1 MTLTA
6 KTLTL
11 LSAATFALSFHG
23 VSHAQSSY
31 TGEAPAQTE
40 VVDVTPEALK
50 TPPAASWQGQK
61 YAINGRDVVSFYSE
75 DGPVKGKKKY
85 SYEYDDT
92 KWRFSSKENRDL
104 FAQDPTKYIPEFGGF
119 CPVALADNHSKIGK
133 STHYTV
139 VDDKLYL
146 NYNSDAENAF
156 KKRPNDFLVR
166 AQINFN

>member
-1 MTLTA
+1 MKLTS
-6 KTLTL
+6 KTLLIAAAATL
-11 LSAATFALSFHG
+11 ALSASG
-23 VSHAQSSY
+23 ISHAQSSY
-31 TGEAPAQTE
+31 TGDAPAQTE
-40 VVDVTPEALK
+40 VIQTEPEVLK
-50 TPPAASWQGQK
+50 TTRAASWQGK
-61 YAINGRDVVSFYSE
+61 RVALRGRDVVSFYGKG
-75 DGPVKGKKKY
+75 GPVKGKRKY
-85 SYEYDDT
+85 VFEYDET

-133 STHYTV
+133 STHYNI

-146 NYNSDAENAF
+146 NYDTEAENAF